1 MLGMAELAAILLI
14 GYLLGSLP
22 TSIWLGKLYGGVD
35 VRRHGSGN
43 AGATNVIRLL
53 GWKPGLFVLAVDLLK
68 GYLAVA
74 IVAGLAL
81 EPFSWGSEGAL
92 LLAGCSAVA
101 GHIWSLF
108 AGFRGGKGV
117 ATAAGVLLAVHP
129 VAWLFCVVVFTVVVC
144 ATRLVSVASMTATA
158 SFPLVLLLLDW
169 LRDQPYSRSM
179 MAFALVVAALII
191 FAHRSNIANLI
202 AGREPAFRGPRAR

>member
-1 MLGMAELAAILLI
+1 MAEFIAILLI

-22 TSIWLGKLYGGVD
+22 TSLWLGKLYGGID

-53 GWKPGLFVLAVDLLK
+53 GWKPGLFVLVVDILK
-68 GYLAVA
+68 GYLAVMIA
-74 IVAGLAL
+74 AVLGGD
-81 EPFSWGSEGAL
+81 ERAL
-92 LLAGCSAVA
+92 LIAGGSAVA
-101 GHIWSLF
+101 GHIWSVF

-129 VAWLFCVVVFTVVVC
+129 LAWILCIAVFAIVVC

-158 SFPLVLLLLDW
+158 SFPLGLLLLDW
-169 LRDQPYSRSM
+169 LRNRPYSASM
-179 MAFALVVAALII
+179 MAFALVVAALVI

-202 AGREPAFRGPRAR
+202 AGREPTFRGPRAR

>member
-1 MLGMAELAAILLI
+1 MAILLI
-14 GYLLGSLP
+14 GFVLGSLP
-22 TSIWLGKLYGGVD
+22 TSIWVGKLYGGID
-35 VRRHGSGN
+35 IRRHGSGN

-53 GWKPGLFVLAVDLLK
+53 GWKPGLFVLAVDVLK

-74 IVAGLAL
+74 IVAGLGL
-81 EPFSWGSEGAL
+81 EPFSWGSEDAL
-92 LLAGCSAVA
+92 LIAGCSAVA

-129 VAWLFCVVVFTVVVC
+129 VAGLSCVAVFTIVVC
-144 ATRLVSVASMTATA
+144 ATRLVSLASMTATA
-158 SFPLVLLLLDW
+158 SFPLVLLLLDR
-169 LRDQPYSRSM
+169 LREQPYSRSL
-179 MAFALVVAALII
+179 MAFALVVAAVVI

-202 AGREPAFRGPRAR
+202 AGREPRFRGPRPR